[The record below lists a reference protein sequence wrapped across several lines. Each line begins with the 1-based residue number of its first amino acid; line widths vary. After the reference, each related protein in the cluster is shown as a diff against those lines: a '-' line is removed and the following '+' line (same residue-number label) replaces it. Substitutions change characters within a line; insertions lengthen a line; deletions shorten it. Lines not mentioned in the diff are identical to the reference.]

1 MEITTDM
8 QAILDFLKL
17 FGVGSTAEIAF
28 CTLIAEWRVEI
39 DVQDMADEGWVRLS
53 TDRASNM
60 IATIVNHSKD
70 Y

>member
-1 MEITTDM
+1 VEITTDM

-39 DVQDMADEGWVRLS
+39 DVQDMADEGWVSLS
-53 TDRASNM
+53 TDRASNTS
-60 IATIVNHSKD
+60 ARIVNHSKD

>member
-8 QAILDFLKL
+8 QALLDFLKL

-39 DVQDMADEGWVRLS
+39 DVQDMADEGWVSLS
-53 TDRASNM
+53 TDSASNT
-60 IATIVNHSKD
+60 IARIVNHSKD

>member
-1 MEITTDM
+1 MEPTADM
-8 QAILDFLKL
+8 QAILTFLKL
-17 FGVGSTAEIAF
+17 FEVGSTAEIAF

-53 TDRASNM
+53 TDRASNT
-60 IATIVNHSKD
+60 IARIVNHSKD

>member
-17 FGVGSTAEIAF
+17 FGVDSTAEIAF

-39 DVQDMADEGWVRLS
+39 DVQDMADEGWVSLS
-53 TDRASNM
+53 TDSASNT
-60 IATIVNHSKD
+60 IARIVNHSKD

>member
-39 DVQDMADEGWVRLS
+39 DVQDMADEGWVSLS
-53 TDRASNM
+53 TDSASNT
-60 IATIVNHSKD
+60 IARIVNHSKD

>member
-1 MEITTDM
+1 MEITADM

-53 TDRASNM
+53 TDRASNT
-60 IATIVNHSKD
+60 IARIVNHSKD

>member
-39 DVQDMADEGWVRLS
+39 DVQDMADEGWLSLS
-53 TDRASNM
+53 TDSASNT
-60 IATIVNHSKD
+60 IARIVNHSKD

>member
-1 MEITTDM
+1 MEITPEI

-39 DVQDMADEGWVRLS
+39 DVQDMADEGLIRIS
-53 TDRASNM
+53 KDSASNT
-60 IATIVNHSKD
+60 IAKIVNHSKE

>member
-1 MEITTDM
+1 M